1 MQWDL
6 HRNMQ
11 ELVRHSIKL
20 VMISL
25 ASILK
30 DNMLIGIVFMNSST
44 WNAEISYFS
53 SVKNTAMIVRP

>member
-1 MQWDL
+1 
-6 HRNMQ
+6 MQ